1 MTPQPPK
8 ISGSSLLKWGMAGF
22 FLFCTLTVLYAWHL
36 NRPLKEKFDGQR
48 WAIPAGVY
56 ARPLELY
63 PDKQLSPDQLEREL
77 QFAGYRVDDKAATPG
92 SYARSHGEFTL
103 HTRQFDFGEGIS
115 PAAQVSVLFSGDA
128 VGMLRD
134 TTSGNPLDLVRLDP
148 ALIGSFLPTAQEDRL
163 LLKREELPDRL
174 VQTLLAV
181 EDRDFFSHQG
191 LSPLAI
197 LRAAWVNIRSGS
209 AVQGGSTL
217 TQQLVKNF
225 FLTSERTLRR
235 KFTEAIMALLLDW
248 QYDKDEILTAYA
260 NEIFL
265 GQEGN
270 RAIHGFGLASR
281 YYFRRDVA
289 DLEPQ
294 HIALLVG
301 MIKGPSSFDPR
312 RHPDRGLERRQAI
325 LRIMREQAIISDEEF
340 QTAAAAPLLDDGVSR
355 GGFNRFPEFLELV
368 RRQLRRD
375 YREED
380 LISSGLLI
388 FTTLDPQAQWAA
400 EENLTATIADL
411 AKGKNRQGLEGAAV
425 VTNRNTGEIEAVVG
439 SRSPGS
445 GGFNRALDA
454 HRPIGSLVKPA
465 VYLAALEN
473 GSTLADTVDDTAVSL
488 KNPDGSTWQPH
499 NYDRQEHGRVTLYEA
514 LIHSYNLAT
523 IKVGMAAGID
533 KVITVLARLGC
544 AKEIPPYP
552 SLFLGALDLSPLEV
566 TQIYQTLAS
575 EGFHTP
581 LRSIRSVLAADH
593 QPLQRFPL
601 AVEQR
606 VEPEY
611 VFLINTAL
619 QKVVQEGTASSLAA
633 SIPPSFGLA
642 GKTGTSDDGRD
653 SWFAGFSGDRLAVV
667 WLGKDDNSPAN
678 LTGASGA
685 LIVWGKMMR
694 EMHAQP
700 LNLIEPPAVEWREVV
715 VGDTRQGLTWPNV
728 VNLPFITEGDQEP
741 TKEGTQPADSP
752 QDRVKNA
759 FGRLLDRLF

>member
-1 MTPQPPK
+1 MTPQLPK
-8 ISGSSLLKWGMAGF
+8 ISGSSLLGWGMAA
-22 FLFCTLTVLYAWHL
+22 LLLICTLTALYAWHL
-36 NRPLKEKFDGQR
+36 NRPLKEKFDGRR
-48 WAIPAGVY
+48 WAIPARVY

-63 PDKQLSPDQLEREL
+63 PGKRLSPDQLEREL
-77 QFAGYRVDDKAATPG
+77 QLAGYRMADNAATPG
-92 SYARSHGEFTL
+92 SYTRRNGEYAL
-103 HTRQFDFGEGIS
+103 YTRQFDFGEGIS
-115 PAAQVSVLFSGDA
+115 PAVQLSVLFAGDAVSVLQDATSGD
-128 VGMLRD
+128 
-134 TTSGNPLDLVRLDP
+134 PLDLARLDP

-181 EDRDFFSHQG
+181 EDRDFFTHQG

-197 LRAAWVNIRSGS
+197 LRAAWVNIRAGS

-235 KFTEAIMALLLDW
+235 KFNEAIMALLLDC
-248 QYDKDEILTAYA
+248 QYGKDEILTAYA

-265 GQEGN
+265 GQDGN

-281 YYFRRDVA
+281 FYFRRDLA
-289 DLEPQ
+289 DLEPR

-301 MIKGPSSFDPR
+301 MIKGPSSYDPR
-312 RHPDRGLERRQAI
+312 RHPDRCLQRRQAV
-325 LRIMREQAIISDEEF
+325 LQIMREQGIISAEEF
-340 QTAAAAPLLDDGVSR
+340 RAAADAPLLDTGINR

-380 LISSGLLI
+380 LTSTGLLI
-388 FTTLDPQAQWAA
+388 FSTLDPLAQWAA
-400 EENLTATIADL
+400 EENLAATIAEL
-411 AKGKNRQGLEGAAV
+411 EKGKKRQGLEGAVV

-473 GSTLADTVDDTAVSL
+473 GSTLADPVDDTAVSL
-488 KNPDGSTWQPH
+488 NNPDGTSWQPR
-499 NYDRQEHGRVTLYEA
+499 NYDRQEHGRVILYEA
-514 LIHSYNLAT
+514 LIYSYNLAT
-523 IKVGMAAGID
+523 INLGMATGID
-533 KVITVLARLGC
+533 KVIQVLKKLGC
-544 AKEIPPYP
+544 AREIPPYP

-566 TQIYQTLAS
+566 TQIYQTLAN

-581 LRSIRSVLAADH
+581 LRAIRTVLTAEH

-611 VFLINTAL
+611 AFLINTLL
-619 QKVVQEGTASSLAA
+619 QKVVQEGTASSLSAV
-633 SIPPSFGLA
+633 IPPSHGLA
-642 GKTGTSDDGRD
+642 GKTGTTDDGRD

-667 WLGKDDNSPAN
+667 WLGKDDNTPAD
-678 LTGASGA
+678 LTGAGGA

-694 EMHAQP
+694 EVHAQP
-700 LNLIEPPAVEWREVV
+700 LALTETPAIRWRRVL
-715 VGDTRQGLTWPNV
+715 VGSHRQDGAWPNA
-728 VNLPFITEGDQEP
+728 VNLPFIAEMDSEWPETEGTGP
-741 TKEGTQPADSP
+741 SP
-752 QDRVKNA
+752 GERVKKA
-759 FGRLLDRLF
+759 FNRLLDRLF